1 MKKFLYNYQIFCF
14 SLFIIISCN
23 KEDSSKSKEDYYLGG
38 ISLSRNESL
47 TIENKNILINGNI
60 TLNDNSSLIITD
72 STINFSQSYS
82 QQYRLQTHNYS
93 SLQINNVSIPPQQTW
108 MNWGYYDNSS
118 ITQTKF
124 VHDSNLWQEVH
135 GSNNLLLNN
144 SSASFTFMES
154 STAKMVSTNADYV
167 QIEMGLPNS
176 GSPYSFS
183 FPNNQN
189 SVSWTSPEN
198 LPYSITFTNANI
210 SSIDFDIHDG
220 IDVTVNST
228 NNVRFGWL
236 FGLYDSTNGGFT
248 DNISGLKKMT
258 YSDTTFS
265 SGSGSRQASIRLI
278 NSSVYDW
285 WPTVYSNH
293 TLYLEDCALADPRSN
308 NNSKV
313 NINNSSLTMFG
324 SNNSSTVNIN
334 NSTIDQFLILK
345 DNSTI
350 NMTNVN
356 FNGSITAESGT
367 SLYKDG
373 VKIAP

>member
-1 MKKFLYNYQIFCF
+1 MKKFLYVFLISCF
-14 SLFIIISCN
+14 SLFFIISCS
-23 KEDSSKSKEDYYLGG
+23 KDDGSKSKEDYYFGG

-47 TIENKNILINGNI
+47 TIDNKNILINGNI

-82 QQYRLQTHNYS
+82 QQYRIQTHNYS
-93 SLQINNVSIPPQQTW
+93 SLQISNVSISKQQTW

-118 ITQTKF
+118 ITQTNF
-124 VHDSNLWQEVH
+124 IHDSNLWQEVH
-135 GSNNLLLNN
+135 GNNNLSLNN
-144 SSASFTFMES
+144 SSASFTFMAN
-154 STAKMVSTNADYV
+154 STAKMVSSNADFV
-167 QIEMGLPNS
+167 QIEMALQKS

-189 SVSWTSPEN
+189 SVSWSSPEN

-210 SSIDFDIHDG
+210 SSIDFDISDG

-228 NNVRFGWL
+228 NNIRFGWL
-236 FGLYDSTNGGFT
+236 FGLDDSTNGGFT
-248 DNISGLKKMT
+248 DSISGLKNMT
-258 YSDTTFS
+258 YSDTTFT
-265 SGSGSRQASIRLI
+265 SGDGSRQASIRLI
-278 NSSVYDW
+278 NSSVYNW

-293 TLYLEDCALADPRSN
+293 TLNLEDCALADPRSY
-308 NNSKV
+308 NSSTV
-313 NINNSSLTMFG
+313 NINNSTLTMFG
-324 SNNSSTVNIN
+324 SNNSSSVTIN

-345 DNSTI
+345 DNSII

-356 FNGSITAESGT
+356 FSGIITAASGT

>member
-1 MKKFLYNYQIFCF
+1 MKKFLYNYRIFCF
-14 SLFIIISCN
+14 SLFIIISCS

-60 TLNDNSSLIITD
+60 TLNDNSSLIFTD

-144 SSASFTFMES
+144 SSASFTFMENS
-154 STAKMVSTNADYV
+154 KAKMVSTNADYV
-167 QIEMGLPNS
+167 QIEMALPNS

-189 SVSWTSPEN
+189 TVSWTSPEN

-210 SSIDFDIHDG
+210 SSIDFNIHDG

-258 YSDTTFS
+258 YSDTT
-265 SGSGSRQASIRLI
+265 L
-278 NSSVYDW
+278 NSA
-285 WPTVYSNH
+285 T
-293 TLYLEDCALADPRSN
+293 
-308 NNSKV
+308 
-313 NINNSSLTMFG
+313 
-324 SNNSSTVNIN
+324 
-334 NSTIDQFLILK
+334 
-345 DNSTI
+345 
-350 NMTNVN
+350 
-356 FNGSITAESGT
+356 
-367 SLYKDG
+367 
-373 VKIAP
+373 